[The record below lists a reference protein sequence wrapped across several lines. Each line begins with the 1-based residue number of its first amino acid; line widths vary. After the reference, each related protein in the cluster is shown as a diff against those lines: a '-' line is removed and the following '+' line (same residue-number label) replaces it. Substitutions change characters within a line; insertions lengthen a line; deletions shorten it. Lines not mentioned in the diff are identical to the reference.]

1 VRRGK
6 EFQNE
11 FCKRKKGKRS
21 LAKEKYERGMRVPN
35 GVLRKEFWKK
45 NKREKRANYQ
55 SLSR

>member
-1 VRRGK
+1 MS
-6 EFQNE
+6 

-21 LAKEKYERGMRVPN
+21 LAKEKYERGMGVPN